1 MNGDLTLSPFLTS
14 RPVVQEF
21 GTYTITLKLATS
33 LHYDS
38 RIYIT
43 LPANLQ
49 VDRTSS
55 TPFSC
60 SVQFGANP
68 AQSTLCTLDTNLL
81 VDMSRMFASGK
92 NVVAGGTVVKVV
104 ISSSTQKIS
113 NPVSAK
119 ECGDW
124 KVSTFNMIGGKEWLV
139 DTASA
144 SDISLKFKAT
154 AGAISAGSVSIVNVV
169 QKIASSESDTYKFD
183 LTLPHSLP
191 AFGKILLKLP
201 SSPTSITIPS
211 TAPVASSCFTYR
223 TGSPS

>member
-1 MNGDLTLSPFLTS
+1 VNGDLTLSPFLTS
-14 RPVVQEF
+14 TPVVQEF

-43 LPANLQ
+43 LPSNLQ

-124 KVSTFNMIGGKEWLV
+124 KVSTFNIISGKEWLV
-139 DTASA
+139 DTKSA
-144 SDISLKFKAT
+144 IDSNLKFIAI
-154 AGAISAGSVSIVNVV
+154 AGTISEGSVSIIKVANAK
-169 QKIASSESDTYKFD
+169 KISSSESDTYKFD

-201 SSPTSITIPS
+201 S
-211 TAPVASSCFTYR
+211 
-223 TGSPS
+223 

>member
-1 MNGDLTLSPFLTS
+1 LSPI
-14 RPVVQEF
+14 F
-21 GTYTITLKLATS
+21 G
-33 LHYDS
+33 
-38 RIYIT
+38 
-43 LPANLQ
+43 
-49 VDRTSS
+49 
-55 TPFSC
+55 
-60 SVQFGANP
+60 
-68 AQSTLCTLDTNLL
+68 
-81 VDMSRMFASGK
+81 SGK
-92 NVVAGGTVVKVV
+92 NVVTGGTVVKVV

-119 ECGDW
+119 ECGNW

-144 SDISLKFKAT
+144 TSASLKFIAT
-154 AGAISAGSVSIVNVV
+154 AGTISTGSVSIINVA

-201 SSPTSITIPS
+201 SSITIPS

-223 TGSPS
+223 TGSATKTQQFCSVQNANTEVQITFQNGFTVSAGNQ